1 MRRIARDVGS
11 VFAGLVVVVACGR
24 PSHPS
29 NPALVDKVC
38 ASTCRKVPECNP
50 KRTVEVCQRECH
62 ERLSEVKAWR
72 ADYVDAV
79 AGCIDGSDCATI
91 GDKKALRE
99 KCFTAL
105 QPEASPRVKQFCT
118 TAIERDRA
126 CGMGVDLDGCV
137 DKFRRIDDT
146 LMNDLAECSDRPC
159 NNRAACAAEV
169 VGSRN
174 PT

>member
-1 MRRIARDVGS
+1 MRRSARDVAS
-11 VFAGLVVVVACGR
+11 VFVGLLVVVACGR
-24 PSHPS
+24 PVHPS

-38 ASTCRKVPECNP
+38 ASTCRKALECNP
-50 KRTVEVCQRECH
+50 KRVDVCQRECH

-72 ADYVDAV
+72 ADYADAV
-79 AGCIDGSDCATI
+79 AGCIDGSDCATT
-91 GDKKALRE
+91 GDKKTLRE

-105 QPEASPRVKQFCT
+105 LPPASPRVKQFCA

-126 CGMGVDLDGCV
+126 CGMGADLDGCV
-137 DKFRRIDDT
+137 DKFRRIDDA

-159 NNRAACAAEV
+159 KNRAACAADV
-169 VGSRN
+169 VGSNN